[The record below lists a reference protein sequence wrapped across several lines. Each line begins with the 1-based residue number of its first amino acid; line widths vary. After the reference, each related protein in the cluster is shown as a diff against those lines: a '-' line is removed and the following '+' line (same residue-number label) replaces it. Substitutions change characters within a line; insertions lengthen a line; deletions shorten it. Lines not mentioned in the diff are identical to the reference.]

1 MPQRILFISN
11 GHGEDN
17 HSAHIIR
24 RLREIAPAVDIA
36 AMPIVGQGS
45 AYRKLDIPIIG
56 PTMDVLP
63 SGGFSYVDRRLLI
76 KDIQAGLLGLT
87 WRQFQAVRRYAP
99 QCDLVHATGDSVGQ
113 SFAYLTGKPFISFI
127 SCLSA
132 LYEGSLKLDI
142 VMPLLWRSPRCLG
155 VFTRDPL
162 TAADLQ
168 QQGFRKVQYGGIPSL
183 DWLRPTGKDLAL
195 TPGVPM
201 AALLPGSRLPEAGE
215 NFKLQLGVVIAAGK
229 LMGTAIQFRAA
240 LVPKVMGEIPQIAAA
255 MGWKWHRPWLSY
267 DLDNGHTV
275 TVGCYD
281 DAFNDIVCA
290 TTVVLGMAGL
300 AVDQAVAI
308 GKPVIQIAG
317 QGPQFTYAF
326 AEAQERL
333 LGLSAQTIGT
343 GPATPAILTAAAHCL
358 QKTVNDHGYLD
369 ACAKNG
375 QERLGIPGGSQ
386 RIAAFIAQQLA
397 VVNGGGRRPQAQ
409 E

>member
-1 MPQRILFISN
+1 MPQRVLFISN

-17 HSAHIIR
+17 HSAHVIR
-24 RLREIAPAVDIA
+24 RLQEIVPQVEIA

-45 AYRKLDIPIIG
+45 AYQKLGIPIIG
-56 PTMDVLP
+56 PTADVLP

-132 LYEGSLKLDI
+132 LYEGTLKLDLI
-142 VMPLLWRSPRCLG
+142 MPLLWRSPRCLG

-168 QQGFRKVQYGGIPSL
+168 QQGFHKVQYGGIPSL
-183 DWLRPTGKDLAL
+183 DWLQPTGKDLQL
-195 TPGVPM
+195 NPDVPM
-201 AALLPGSRLPEAGE
+201 AALLPGSRLPEAVE
-215 NFKLQLGVVIAAGK
+215 NFKLQLRLVIEAAQLIGE
-229 LMGTAIQFRAA
+229 GIQFRTA
-240 LVPKVMGEIPQIAAA
+240 LVPKLMAALPPIAQDL
-255 MGWKWHRPWLSY
+255 GWIWDDPWLRY
-267 DLDNGHTV
+267 DLGNGKIAQ
-275 TVGCYD
+275 VGCYD

-290 TTVVLGMAGL
+290 TTVVIGMAGL

-317 QGPQFTYAF
+317 HGPQFTYAF
-326 AEAQERL
+326 AEAQDRL
-333 LGLSAQTIGT
+333 LGMSAQTIGT
-343 GPATPAILTAAAHCL
+343 GPANQAILEEAAHCL
-358 QKTVNDHGYLD
+358 QKTVKDRDYLQ
-369 ACAKNG
+369 ACEKSG
-375 QERLGIPGGSQ
+375 RERLGIPGASH
-386 RIAAFIAQQLA
+386 RIADFLIQQLA
-397 VVNGGGRRPQAQ
+397 SLSP
-409 E
+409 